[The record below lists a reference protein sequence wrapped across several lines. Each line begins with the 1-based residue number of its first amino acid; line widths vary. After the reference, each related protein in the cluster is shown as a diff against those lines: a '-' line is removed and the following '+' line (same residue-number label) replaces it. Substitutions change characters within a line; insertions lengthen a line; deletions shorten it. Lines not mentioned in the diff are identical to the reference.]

1 MIRERLNRFPDDW
14 RPRSRDTASCDVFWV
29 ACEGGWT
36 MSQRKARQER
46 QVAQPSKPARA
57 RSRDVRRSKYTWI
70 VVGALVLIGVVAVG
84 IVTAR
89 GSGAAEPIVATSGET
104 VSLSGTDPIT
114 GRSFSLAD
122 YAGKPVVI
130 NIWGSW
136 CPGCAAEAEDLRR
149 FAADHPEAQLIGID
163 LQDSKGSASAF
174 YEQYGWKHPSISDP
188 DGEISFSL
196 GLQGTPSTFFLDAQH
211 RIRTRIVGETDYA
224 GFEQGLEAA
233 LSAS

>member
-1 MIRERLNRFPDDW
+1 
-14 RPRSRDTASCDVFWV
+14 
-29 ACEGGWT
+29 

-46 QVAQPSKPARA
+46 LVAQPSKPARA
-57 RSRDVRRSKYTWI
+57 GSRDVRRSKYAWI
-70 VVGALVLIGVVAVG
+70 VVGALVLVAVVAVG

-89 GSGAAEPIVATSGET
+89 GSGAAEPIVAASGKT

-114 GRSFSLAD
+114 GQQVSLAD
-122 YAGKPVVI
+122 YAGKPVVL

-149 FAADHPEAQLIGID
+149 FAADHPEAPLIGID
-163 LQDSKGSASAF
+163 LQDSKGAARAF
-174 YEQYGWKHPSISDP
+174 YERYNWTHPSISDP
-188 DGEISFSL
+188 DGNISFSL

-211 RIRTRIVGETDYA
+211 RVRTRIVGETDYA
-224 GFEQGLEAA
+224 GFEQGLEAV